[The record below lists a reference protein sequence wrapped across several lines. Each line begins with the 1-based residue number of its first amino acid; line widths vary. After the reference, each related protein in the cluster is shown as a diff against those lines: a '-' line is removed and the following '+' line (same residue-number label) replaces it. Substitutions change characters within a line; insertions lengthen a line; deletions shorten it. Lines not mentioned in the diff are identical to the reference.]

1 MKNPGFIFVDDDRL
15 VLIFGKMLLK
25 KTVGDVEVE
34 TFDVPEEG
42 LNYLRSG
49 LSTFAEGRPVLLFLD
64 INMPGMDGW
73 EFLDHYSRLGQ
84 AIKERIHIYILSSSV
99 DDRDKNR
106 GAANPDVKGY
116 LVKPLTK
123 EALQQCIQACSL
135 QATF

>member
-1 MKNPGFIFVDDDRL
+1 MTNPGFIFVDDDRL

-25 KTVGDVEVE
+25 KTIGEVEVE
-34 TFDVPEEG
+34 TFEVPEEG
-42 LNYLRSG
+42 LKYLTSG
-49 LSTFAEGRPVLLFLD
+49 LSSFAQRRPVLLFLD

-73 EFLDHYSRLGQ
+73 EFLDHFSRLSHE
-84 AIKERIHIYILSSSV
+84 IKGRVHIYILSSSV

-116 LVKPLTK
+116 LIKPLTK
-123 EALQQCIQACSL
+123 EALQQCIKVCTM